1 MILAAAT
8 VFDISVP
15 LSPDL
20 PVWPGDPVIEVE
32 PSARISAGDT
42 ANISRFACATHAG
55 THVDAPW
62 HFVDEGK
69 KLEEIAPECWS
80 GPCWV
85 AAFADEIQRIEPV
98 HLDAA
103 GIPAGT
109 ERLLVKTANSR
120 RWKSVPLRFEPD
132 YVGLSPEAAQ
142 WVVDHGI
149 DLVGCDSLSIEPYQE
164 LGHLTHL
171 TLLGNEVLI
180 LEGLNL
186 SEVSPSNYQLLCL
199 PLRLT
204 VGDGAPA
211 RALLVR
217 P

>member
-1 MILAAAT
+1 MIPANAT
-8 VFDISVP
+8 VFDVSLP

-20 PVWPGDPVIEVE
+20 CVWPGDPTIEVR
-32 PSARISAGDT
+32 PASRISAGNA
-42 ANISRFACATHAG
+42 ANVSHLTCASHTG

-62 HFVDEGK
+62 HFVDHGK
-69 KLEEIAPECWS
+69 KLEEIAPERWT

-85 AAFADEIQRIEPV
+85 VAFADDVTRIEPA

-109 ERLLVKTANSR
+109 ERLLFKTTNSR
-120 RWKSVPLRFEPD
+120 LWSRHPLRFEAG

-142 WVVDHGI
+142 WVVDRGI
-149 DLVGCDSLSIEPYQE
+149 DLVGSDYLSIEPYQE
-164 LGHLTHL
+164 PGHHTHL

-186 SEVSPSNYQLLCL
+186 TELIPGPYQLLCL

-204 VGDGAPA
+204 AGDGAPA